1 MEGRE
6 TVALSVRRNRADDIG
21 ATEKIA
27 VAEEKQDAGARAR
40 DE

>member
-1 MEGRE
+1 VENRE
-6 TVALSVRRNRADDIG
+6 TLPVSICRNRAADIG

-27 VAEEKQDAGARAR
+27 VAEEKQDAGAR